1 MFKMLEV
8 NMTDLSIKSEE
19 IPEAYEGLEGRG
31 LTSAIV
37 AREVE
42 PTCSPI
48 GPNNKL
54 IFAPGLLG
62 GTNCA
67 NSGRIS
73 VGAKSPL
80 TGGIKEANSGGE
92 AGQYLA
98 KLGIAAIVVEGLAQ
112 DRKLYKLWIGKDKYE
127 LSPADDLKGL
137 GNYATV
143 DKLKGEFG
151 DKVGFASIGQP
162 GERKLAAASV
172 AFTDRKVRPT
182 RHAGKGASAP

>member
-1 MFKMLEV
+1 MFKILRV
-8 NMTDLSIKSEE
+8 NMSDLSVKSED
-19 IPEAYEGLEGRG
+19 IPEAYEGLGGRG

-37 AREVE
+37 NKEVE
-42 PTCSPI
+42 PTCSAI

-80 TGGIKEANSGGE
+80 TGGIKEANSGGQ

-98 KLGIAAIVVEGLAQ
+98 KLGIAAIVVEGVPQ
-112 DRKLYKLWIGKDKYE
+112 DGKLHKLLIGKDKYE

-143 DKLKGEFG
+143 DKLKNKHWQG
-151 DKVGFASIGQP
+151 
-162 GERKLAAASV
+162 R
-172 AFTDRKVRPT
+172 
-182 RHAGKGASAP
+182 